1 MAIQNYNTSPAR
13 INKFKGEILK
23 HATPFEVLAK
33 LGRQVS
39 MPKNQSETYVARRI
53 VPYGATAANSNQ
65 FFSNGAA
72 GADRGASLAAAHV
85 VQEGV
90 TPSADSIV
98 VQDITATIN
107 QYSCLYG
114 FTDKVV
120 DLYEDDIPAEIKTQI
135 GERVALVN
143 EMIIYGVLK
152 SCTNTFFAGAGTT
165 PSTTNDKI
173 TLGLLRKIA
182 RAMQANHARPVTTML
197 KASAN
202 IATEPVEQGYVVV
215 CHTDLEPD
223 LRDIPGFIPVSKYST
238 GTPMANEIGRVER
251 FRFVTSPDLPATYA
265 GGASGNSA
273 ANGVSTF
280 STAAPSGTTKFSSAL
295 SNVAIDIYPFFVL
308 AQDAFS
314 QIALRG
320 KESTDPTFIPAGEK
334 TKSDPHGQRGYAG
347 AIWWKGVMIENNQ
360 WMALG
365 YCGITAL

>member
-23 HATPFEVLAK
+23 HATPYEVLAK

-53 VPYGATAANSNQ
+53 VPYGASAGNPNQ
-65 FFSNGAA
+65 FFGNGTGVGTAYT
-72 GADRGASLAAAHV
+72 DRGAALASAHI
-85 VQEGV
+85 VQEGI

-98 VQDITATIN
+98 VQDITATIS

-143 EMIIYGVLK
+143 EMIIYGILK
-152 SCTNTFFAGAGTT
+152 SCTNVFYAGASATSIATT
-165 PSTTNDKI
+165 AAPISLTLIRKI
-173 TLGLLRKIA
+173 T
-182 RAMQANHARPVTTML
+182 RAMQANHARPITNIL

-202 IATEPVEQGYVVV
+202 IATQPVESGYVVV
-215 CHTDLEPD
+215 CHTDFEPD
-223 LRDIPGFIPVSKYST
+223 IRNITGFIPTSQYAT
-238 GTPMANEIGRVER
+238 GTPMPNEIGRVER
-251 FRFVTSPDLPATYA
+251 FRFVTSPDLPALFSA
-265 GGASGNSA
+265 GVTLANSQNA
-273 ANGVSTF
+273 
-280 STAAPSGTTKFSSAL
+280 
-295 SNVAIDIYPFFVL
+295 SNVTTASFCQSTLGTNIDVYPFFVL

-365 YCGITAL
+365 YAGVAAL

>member
-53 VPYGATAANSNQ
+53 VPYGATSNNANI
-65 FFSNGAA
+65 FFANGAA
-72 GADRGASLAAAHV
+72 GADRGANLAAAHV

-152 SCTNTFFAGAGTT
+152 SCTNVFFAGTGTSVAT
-165 PSTTNDKI
+165 VNTVIN
-173 TLGLLRKIA
+173 LNMLRKIA
-182 RAMQANHARPVTTML
+182 RSLQANHARPVTTML

-202 IATEPVEQGYVVV
+202 ISTEPVEQGYVVV

-223 LRDIPGFIPVSKYST
+223 LRGIAGFIPVSKYAT

-251 FRFVTSPDLPATYA
+251 FRFVTSPDLPAILN
-265 GGASGNSA
+265 GATN
-273 ANGVSTF
+273 V
-280 STAAPSGTTKFSSAL
+280 TASGTTPVTQTTL
-295 SNVAIDIYPFFVL
+295 GTNPDVYPFFVL

-360 WMALG
+360 WMTLG
-365 YCGITAL
+365 YANVSAL

>member
-53 VPYGATAANSNQ
+53 VPYGATTNNANV
-65 FFSNGAA
+65 FFANGVA
-72 GADRGASLAAAHV
+72 GADRGANLANAHV

-120 DLYEDDIPAEIKTQI
+120 DLYEDDIPKEIKTQI

-152 SCTNTFFAGAGTT
+152 SCTNQFFSGLASTSI
-165 PSTTNDKI
+165 STTAAPIN
-173 TLGLLRKIA
+173 LNLLRKIA
-182 RAMQANHARPVTTML
+182 RSMQANHARPVTTML
-197 KASAN
+197 KASPN
-202 IATEPVEQGYVVV
+202 ISTEPVEQGYVVV

-223 LRDIPGFIPVSKYST
+223 LRNIAGFIPVSKYAT
-238 GTPMANEIGRVER
+238 GSPMANEIGRVER
-251 FRFVTSPDLPATYA
+251 FRFVTSPDLPALFSAGVVVASAQNASYA
-265 GGASGNSA
+265 TT
-273 ANGVSTF
+273 ANFCQSTL
-280 STAAPSGTTKFSSAL
+280 GT
-295 SNVAIDIYPFFVL
+295 NIDVYPFFVL

-365 YCGITAL
+365 YCGTAAL

>member
-1 MAIQNYNTSPAR
+1 MALQNYNTSPAR

-53 VPYGATAANSNQ
+53 VPYGATAANANQ
-65 FFSNGAA
+65 FFTNGSGVGANYSERGAA
-72 GADRGASLAAAHV
+72 LASAHA

-98 VQDITATIN
+98 VQDITATIS

-143 EMIIYGVLK
+143 EMIIYGVLR
-152 SCTNTFFAGAGTT
+152 SCTNVFYSGLAPTSIATT
-165 PSTTNDKI
+165 AAPVN
-173 TLGLLRKIA
+173 LNLLRKIA
-182 RAMQANHARPVTTML
+182 RSLQANHARPITNIL

-202 IATEPVEQGYVVV
+202 ISTQPVESGFVVV

-223 LRDIPGFIPVSKYST
+223 LRNIAGFIPTSQYAT
-238 GTPMANEIGRVER
+238 GTPMNNEIGRVER
-251 FRFVTSPDLPATYA
+251 FRFITSPDLPALYSAGVVVASAQNASYA
-265 GGASGNSA
+265 TT
-273 ANGVSTF
+273 ANFCQSTL
-280 STAAPSGTTKFSSAL
+280 GT
-295 SNVAIDIYPFFVL
+295 NIDVYPFFVL

-365 YCGITAL
+365 YAGVAAL